1 MIWPG
6 LIELWGPTQTQ
17 VPSLSGGRV
26 GDTMVVKR
34 VRRIGMGVQRLFLSN
49 VLLMVGVQCLV
60 WGQQKVGSR
69 EVLAAFEQGTPFSF
83 VYDGK
88 PAKSLLSS
96 WKKSETVHPLGAG
109 RTLRT
114 VTYQDPVTHLKVS
127 REITL
132 FPKGSAIEWMLTL
145 HNAGAQDTPI
155 LENILPLDAEIGLP
169 TRDSVIF
176 HHVHGSAIGWE
187 GDYVPVDKGLTPGS
201 ADELAHYVFENEQHK
216 DTFLPFFNAQWPS
229 GGLMGAIGWTGQWM
243 VRAGRSTSGL
253 ELKSGQQTTHLV
265 LHPGETIR
273 TPRVLLVQWAGA
285 DRVTGQNALRQVL
298 LSYYVPRVN
307 GEIVI
312 PPVAHTAAY
321 VLIFDDIAKKT
332 GKNPLEVLPT
342 ITQDDLGGKGGR
354 GFANPG
360 DALNYVTEKNQVEV
374 IRNMSGMGF
383 EAYWLD
389 AGWFEGKWPD
399 GRGSWV
405 PNSEFPDGL
414 APLGIAAHE
423 NGLKFL
429 LWFDPEGV
437 APGSLI
443 EKEHPQWVIHQP
455 KEKDWGGI
463 FRFGDPAATKWMI
476 DLLASRIR
484 DWHVDIFRMDRN
496 TNPLPFW
503 RAADTPDR
511 QGITEIRQIE
521 GLYAMWDGLLECF
534 PGLEI
539 DNANWR
545 VTGPDIEAMKR
556 TLGSMTRSEV
566 TNGGVP
572 NPIADQVHTADLSM
586 WVPFDANILHGV
598 DPYNFRSTATTG
610 VGVALDLASP
620 YVPRDVLQKAMAEL
634 KTLRPY
640 WLGDYYPLTPI
651 NLQPHIWCAW
661 QFDRPDLNGG
671 FAMFFRRPDNKQPT
685 FSANL
690 QGIDPKSS
698 YEVSFA
704 ETYDVKSKQV
714 MTGAELHHLQV
725 TIKQAPGS
733 LLVRYEKKSSA
744 ARLMPKN

>member
-1 MIWPG
+1 VGEG
-6 LIELWGPTQTQ
+6 LGATI
-17 VPSLSGGRV
+17 V
-26 GDTMVVKR
+26 
-34 VRRIGMGVQRLFLSN
+34 VRRLHGIGMRILRFFLAN
-49 VLLMVGVQCLV
+49 VSVMVAVQCLV
-60 WGQQKVGSR
+60 WGQQRVGSR
-69 EVLAAFEQGTPFSF
+69 EVLPAFEQGIPFSF

-88 PAKSLLSS
+88 PAKAFLSS
-96 WKKSETVHPLGAG
+96 WKKSETVHPLGDG
-109 RTLRT
+109 RTLRI
-114 VTYQDPVTHLKVS
+114 VTYQDPVTHLEVS

-132 FPKGSAIEWMLTL
+132 FPGGSAVEWMLTL

-155 LENILPLDAEIGLP
+155 LEDVLPLDAEIGLSAL
-169 TRDSVIF
+169 DSVIF
-176 HHVHGSAIGWE
+176 HYVHGSAIGWE
-187 GDYVPVDKGLTPGS
+187 GDYVPVDKGLAPGS
-201 ADELAHYVFENEQHK
+201 AVEVAHYVFENGQHK

-229 GGLMGAIGWTGQWM
+229 GGLMGAIGWTGQWRA
-243 VRAGRSTSGL
+243 RAGRSTAGL
-253 ELKSGQQTTHLV
+253 ELKCGQRTTHLV
-265 LHPGETIR
+265 LHPEETIR
-273 TPRVLLVQWAGA
+273 TPRVLLVPWAGA
-285 DRVTGQNALRQVL
+285 DRVIGQNALRRIL

-307 GEIVI
+307 GEIAM

-389 AGWFEGKWPD
+389 AGWFVGEWPG
-399 GRGSWV
+399 GRGSWI
-405 PNSEFPDGL
+405 PNDKFPDGL
-414 APLGIAAHE
+414 APLGTAAHE

-455 KEKDWGGI
+455 EEKDWGGI
-463 FRFGDPAATKWMI
+463 FRFSDPAATQWMS
-476 DLLASRIR
+476 DMLASRIR

-496 TNPLPFW
+496 TNPLLFW
-503 RAADTPDR
+503 RAADMPDR
-511 QGITEIRQIE
+511 QGMTEIRQIE
-521 GLYAMWDGLLECF
+521 GLYAMWDGLLERF

-572 NPIADQVHTADLSM
+572 NPIADQVHTGDLSM

-610 VGVALDLASP
+610 VGVALDLESP
-620 YVPRDVLQKAMAEL
+620 YVPRDVLQKAIAEL

-651 NLQPHIWCAW
+651 SLEPDIWCAW

-671 FAMFFRRPDNKQPT
+671 FAMFFRRPDSKRPT
-685 FSANL
+685 FRANL
-690 QGIDPKSS
+690 HGIDPKSP

-704 ETYDVKSKQV
+704 ETYDVQSKQI
-714 MTGAELHHLQV
+714 MTGAALQHLGVFVQ
-725 TIKQAPGS
+725 QAPGS
-733 LLVRYEKKSSA
+733 LLVRYQKKSTA
-744 ARLMPKN
+744 AN